1 MQQYSGGWNNTSRN
15 FSYPTGYHYQ
25 TAQQPQYSGTTS
37 GQYGKS
43 NLHMQNHECGSY
55 NAKYRLD
62 DAKYRLDDGF
72 EMSTGFRSPR
82 KPMF

>member
-1 MQQYSGGWNNTSRN
+1 MVGTILAEISAIQQATIIRQLNSLSIVEQLQDNMVS
-15 FSYPTGYHYQ
+15 Q
-25 TAQQPQYSGTTS
+25 I
-37 GQYGKS
+37 
-43 NLHMQNHECGSY
+43 LHMQNHECGSY